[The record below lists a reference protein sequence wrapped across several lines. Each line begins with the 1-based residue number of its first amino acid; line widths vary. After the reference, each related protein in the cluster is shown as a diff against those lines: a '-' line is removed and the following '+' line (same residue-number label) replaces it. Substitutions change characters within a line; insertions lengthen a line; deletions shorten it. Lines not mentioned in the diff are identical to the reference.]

1 VVSQHP
7 KNYPEYEFR
16 MFYYI
21 FNVLK
26 DKYLNRNRSTRKY
39 SFLWPVPVLYPS
51 AGVTHL
57 CGGIGRIF
65 HQCHNWHMFP
75 GRVIVSS
82 KRFTFSKR
90 LCVLRVH
97 VLYCTLYRPFSTLQS
112 VDERHQLL
120 SGSHH
125 HTAAGR
131 TDAETNL
138 WQVFTTYTLS
148 WFLIVQ
154 IKTGSYVGTVYRGI
168 LSG

>member
-1 VVSQHP
+1 
-7 KNYPEYEFR
+7 
-16 MFYYI
+16 M
-21 FNVLK
+21 
-26 DKYLNRNRSTRKY
+26 
-39 SFLWPVPVLYPS
+39 
-51 AGVTHL
+51 
-57 CGGIGRIF
+57 
-65 HQCHNWHMFP
+65 
-75 GRVIVSS
+75 
-82 KRFTFSKR
+82 
-90 LCVLRVH
+90 LRVH

-125 HTAAGR
+125 HIAAGR